1 MGDNAELVE
10 LEGDVVGTAEKAIR
24 VRFTGVS
31 GDPVIEWFPKSQLR
45 EADGDDQDVEDLDEG
60 DYLSTMIP
68 QWLAEEK
75 GVV

>member
-1 MGDNAELVE
+1 MGDDRELVE
-10 LEGDVVGTAEKAIR
+10 LEGDVVGTTDLAIR
-24 VRFTGVS
+24 VKFTGAD
-31 GDPVIEWFPKSQLR
+31 GNPVISWFPKSQLR